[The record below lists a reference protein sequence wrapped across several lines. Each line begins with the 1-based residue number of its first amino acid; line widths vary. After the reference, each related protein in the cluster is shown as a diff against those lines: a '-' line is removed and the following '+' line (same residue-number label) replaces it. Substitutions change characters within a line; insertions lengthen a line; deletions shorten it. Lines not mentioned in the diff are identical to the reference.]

1 MEQNLEDSENR
12 IQELSQRFDGTSSGF
27 EVIDGLKVELDNAVL
42 RQKRAMEQ
50 LSRRELELKGK
61 EEELNLVLDEKQ
73 KLKEE
78 LEVVKV
84 IAGQLQDLNQVLEE
98 TKDAQNKNNINT
110 DEVVLSLRDELNKV
124 KVELVFEREEN
135 ERINAEAALEIASL
149 EEQLV
154 QTHKITEQE
163 NLVNQ
168 TDESG
173 T

>member
-1 MEQNLEDSENR
+1 MEQAR
-12 IQELSQRFDGTSSGF
+12 AA

-61 EEELNLVLDEKQ
+61 DEELNLVLDEKQ
-73 KLKEE
+73 KLRK

-110 DEVVLSLRDELNKV
+110 DEVVLSRRDELNKV
-124 KVELVFEREEN
+124 KLN
-135 ERINAEAALEIASL
+135 
-149 EEQLV
+149 
-154 QTHKITEQE
+154 
-163 NLVNQ
+163 
-168 TDESG
+168 
-173 T
+173 